1 MTNDS
6 FCETVED
13 NSRDLRPS
21 SSAKPFV
28 KLPTINIKCS
38 HGESE
43 NWHIFIDPFE
53 CATDKNE
60 TLYDIQ
66 ILNYLKKKT
75 FSKEKLCRR

>member
-13 NSRDLRPS
+13 NSRGLRP
-21 SSAKPFV
+21 
-28 KLPTINIKCS
+28 IKCS
-38 HGESE
+38 HDESE
-43 NWHIFIDPFE
+43 NWHIFIDSFE

-66 ILNYLKKKT
+66 ILNY
-75 FSKEKLCRR
+75 F